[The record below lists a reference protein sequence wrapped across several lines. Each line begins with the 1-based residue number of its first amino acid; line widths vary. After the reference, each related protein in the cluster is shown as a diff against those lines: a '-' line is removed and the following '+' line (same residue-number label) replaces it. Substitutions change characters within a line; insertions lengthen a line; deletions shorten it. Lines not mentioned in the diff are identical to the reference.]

1 MKKALISPNE
11 SVIHYDGSTVLGHR
25 IAEVHDTGFDVA
37 LPLHWIDCADDLVVD
52 THYYDAGDS
61 TIKAKPVKSA
71 EELAAELAAAT
82 AAAEA
87 AAAIAAAEAE
97 AARIAAAEKLV
108 ADYEAAKALLAAR
121 ANTSPTPA

>member
-37 LPLHWIDCADDLVVD
+37 LPLHWIDCADDLVVS
-52 THYYDAGDS
+52 THYYDAADS
-61 TIKAKPVKSA
+61 TIKSIPVKSA
-71 EELAAELAAAT
+71 EVL
-82 AAAEA
+82 
-87 AAAIAAAEAE
+87 AAEAE
-97 AARIAAAEKLV
+97 AAAAAAEAKRIEDEAAAVAAAEKLV

-121 ANTSPTPA
+121 ANTSSTPA

>member
-52 THYYDAGDS
+52 THYYDAADS
-61 TIKAKPVKSA
+61 TIKAKPVKSE

-87 AAAIAAAEAE
+87 KRLEDQAAAVAAAQ
-97 AARIAAAEKLV
+97 KLV
-108 ADYEAAKALLAAR
+108 ADYEAAKALLAAS
-121 ANTSPTPA
+121 ANTSANVA

>member
-37 LPLHWIDCADDLVVD
+37 LPLNWIDCADDLVAS

-61 TIKAKPVKSA
+61 TIKSIPVKSA
-71 EELAAELAAAT
+71 EVLAAE
-82 AAAEA
+82 AEA
-87 AAAIAAAEAE
+87 AAAAAEAKRLEDEAEAE

-108 ADYEAAKALLAAR
+108 ADYEAAKTLLAAR

>member
-37 LPLHWIDCADDLVVD
+37 LPLHWIDCADDLVASA
-52 THYYDAGDS
+52 HYYDAADS
-61 TIKAKPVKSA
+61 TIKSIPVKSA
-71 EELAAELAAAT
+71 EVL
-82 AAAEA
+82 
-87 AAAIAAAEAE
+87 AAEAE
-97 AARIAAAEKLV
+97 AFAAAAEAKRIEDEAAAVVAAEKLV

>member
-37 LPLHWIDCADDLVVD
+37 VPLHWIDCADDLVIT
-52 THYYDAGDS
+52 THYYDAADS
-61 TIKAKPVKSA
+61 TIKSIPVKSA
-71 EELAAELAAAT
+71 EELAAEAEAAAVAAA

-87 AAAIAAAEAE
+87 KRIEDEAAAVV
-97 AARIAAAEKLV
+97 AAEKLV

>member
-37 LPLHWIDCADDLVVD
+37 VPLHWIDCADDLVVS
-52 THYYDAGDS
+52 THYYDAADS
-61 TIKAKPVKSA
+61 TIKSIPVKPA
-71 EELAAELAAAT
+71 EVL
-82 AAAEA
+82 
-87 AAAIAAAEAE
+87 AAEAE
-97 AARIAAAEKLV
+97 AAAAAAEAKRIEDEAAAVVAAEKLV

-121 ANTSPTPA
+121 ANTSSTPA

>member
-25 IAEVHDTGFDVA
+25 IAEVHNTGFDVA
-37 LPLHWIDCADDLVVD
+37 LPLHWIDCADDLVVS
-52 THYYDAGDS
+52 THYYDAADS
-61 TIKAKPVKSA
+61 TIKSIPVKSA
-71 EELAAELAAAT
+71 EVL
-82 AAAEA
+82 
-87 AAAIAAAEAE
+87 AAEAE
-97 AARIAAAEKLV
+97 AAAAAAEAKRIEDEAAAVAAAEKLV

>member
-37 LPLHWIDCADDLVVD
+37 APLHWIDCADDLVVD

-71 EELAAELAAAT
+71 EELADEIAAAT

-87 AAAIAAAEAE
+87 AAVVAAQ
-97 AARIAAAEKLV
+97 KLV

>member
-37 LPLHWIDCADDLVVD
+37 LPLHWIDCADDLVVS

-61 TIKAKPVKSA
+61 TIKSIPVKSE
-71 EELAAELAAAT
+71 EELAAEAATAAAAAAAAV

-87 AAAIAAAEAE
+87 AAIE
-97 AARIAAAEKLV
+97 AAEKLV

-121 ANTSPTPA
+121 ANTSSTPA